1 MHIAISGIPGSGKST
16 FGRELTRCLNL
27 TWDSKGNPRRVPYQ
41 YVSGG
46 SIFREIASSKN
57 LSVQQLSELMAES
70 DWMSARVND
79 SIDSM
84 LRETC
89 EGCPNLVIDARSAF
103 ALDGEG
109 TVKTLMLCD
118 IERAARRILASERDG
133 ELYASVDTAIRGV
146 EGRIAFETAEMDD
159 LFGIDP
165 YSPALCDVAV
175 NTTRELP
182 VTMVASYF
190 ASGIES
196 AEYKGLTN
204 GREIGKAISEFCKEN
219 KMPAILTPEEASEF
233 DTYDGLYDIYKE
245 ERVPSFTLNQRDDGM
260 ER

>member
-16 FGRELTRCLNL
+16 FGRELTKCLNL
-27 TWDSKGNPRRVPYQ
+27 TWDSEGNPRRVPYQ

-46 SIFREIASSKN
+46 RMFREIASSKN

-84 LRETC
+84 LRKTC
-89 EGCPNLVIDARSAF
+89 DRCPNLVIDARSAF
-103 ALDGEG
+103 ALEGKG

-133 ELYASVDTAIRGV
+133 EMYASVDTAIRGV

-165 YSPALCDVAV
+165 YSPSLCDVAV
-175 NTTRELP
+175 DPTRELP
-182 VTMVASYF
+182 VTMIASYF

-196 AEYKGLTN
+196 AEYKGLTD
-204 GREIGKAISEFCKEN
+204 GREIGKAIYEFCTEN
-219 KMPAILTPEEASEF
+219 NMPAILTPEESSEF
-233 DTYDGLYDIYKE
+233 DMYDGLNVIYKE
-245 ERVPSFTLNQRDDGM
+245 ERVPRFAPIQRDDDM